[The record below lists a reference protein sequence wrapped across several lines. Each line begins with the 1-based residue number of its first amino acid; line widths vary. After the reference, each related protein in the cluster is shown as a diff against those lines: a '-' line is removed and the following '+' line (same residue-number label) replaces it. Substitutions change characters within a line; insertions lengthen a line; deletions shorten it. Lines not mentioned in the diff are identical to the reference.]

1 MKLRGENIVNAQI
14 RLLRPQE
21 SSAPI
26 EQVLEAVARDIH
38 SAQELADGETA
49 LDRIAEALD
58 MPWPTWVY
66 DVSYPYFCPH
76 QDSYSRRRDWPDE
89 MMDMWWSRHVAL
101 KMPFLIRCRVE
112 HLPFVS
118 VLNHKSRRPPARIS
132 REHQLVNELMAAIG
146 ITSMLT
152 VPLHL
157 PKGQIAMLTW
167 GGSRDPRELNDVLG
181 RITGHLLAVGHH
193 FMRIYKSQIGKNRDS
208 SEDRKSR
215 NSSEERVRLTPREWD
230 CLRTLAQGYRDL
242 EIAEVTGISKATV
255 RFHLDNV
262 VEKFGC
268 RDRIQAVAIAAQ
280 LGLLGPVGV

>member
-1 MKLRGENIVNAQI
+1 MDTEI
-14 RLLRPQE
+14 RALRPPE
-21 SSAPI
+21 SGAVI
-26 EQVLEAVARDIH
+26 EKIMDSIAWDIH
-38 SAQELADGETA
+38 NAQELAAGEAA
-49 LDRIAEALD
+49 LDKIADALD
-58 MPWPTWVY
+58 MPWPCWVF
-66 DVSYPYFCPH
+66 DVSFPYFCPY
-76 QDSYSRRRDWPDE
+76 QDSYSRRRDWPE
-89 MMDMWWSRHVAL
+89 ELLKMWWSRHAAL

-112 HLPFVS
+112 HLPFVT
-118 VLNHKSRRPPARIS
+118 VLNPKSRRQPTRIS
-132 REHQLVNELMAAIG
+132 REHRLMNDLMASIG

-167 GGSRDPRELNDVLG
+167 AGNCDPGELNDVLG
-181 RITGHLLAVGHH
+181 RITGHLLAVGHN
-193 FMRIYKSQIGKNRDS
+193 FMRIYKSQIGI
-208 SEDRKSR
+208 SR
-215 NSSEERVRLTPREWD
+215 ETSHERVRLTPREWD
-230 CLRTLAQGYRDL
+230 CLRTLAQGYRES

>member
-1 MKLRGENIVNAQI
+1 MKLRRRNKMNAQI
-14 RLLRPQE
+14 QALRPLE
-21 SSAPI
+21 SSATT
-26 EQVLEAVARDIH
+26 EQALEAVAWDIH
-38 SAQELADGETA
+38 SAQELADGEAA
-49 LDRIAEALD
+49 LDKIADALD
-58 MPWPTWVY
+58 MPWPCWVY

-76 QDSYSRRRDWPDE
+76 QDSYSRRRDWPVE
-89 MMDMWWSRHVAL
+89 LLDMWWSRHVAL

-112 HLPFVS
+112 HLPFVT
-118 VLNHKSRRPPARIS
+118 VLNHKSRRPSARIS
-132 REHQLVNELMAAIG
+132 REHQLVNELMASIG

-167 GGSRDPRELNDVLG
+167 GGNCDPKELNDVLG
-181 RITGHLLAVGHH
+181 RITGHLLAVGHN
-193 FMRIYKSQIGKNRDS
+193 FMRIYKSQIGKSRAS
-208 SEDRKSR
+208 SA
-215 NSSEERVRLTPREWD
+215 ERVRLTPREWD

>member
-1 MKLRGENIVNAQI
+1 MNAQI
-14 RLLRPQE
+14 LALRPQE
-21 SSAPI
+21 SSATI

-49 LDRIAEALD
+49 LDKIAHALD
-58 MPWPTWVY
+58 MPWPCWVY

-76 QDSYSRRRDWPDE
+76 QDSYSRRRDWPGE
-89 MMDMWWSRHVAL
+89 LLDMWWSRHVAL

-112 HLPFVS
+112 HLPFVT
-118 VLNHKSRRPPARIS
+118 VLNHKTRRPPARIS
-132 REHQLVNELMAAIG
+132 REHQLVNELMGAMG

-167 GGSRDPRELNDVLG
+167 GGNCDPRELNDVLG
-181 RITGHLLAVGHH
+181 RITGQLLAVGHH
-193 FMRIYKSQIGKNRDS
+193 FMRIYKTQIGKNSDS
-208 SEDRKSR
+208 SERKSR

>member
-1 MKLRGENIVNAQI
+1 LNAQI
-14 RLLRPQE
+14 LPLRPQE
-21 SSAPI
+21 SSATI
-26 EQVLEAVARDIH
+26 ERALEAVAWDIH
-38 SAQELADGETA
+38 SAQELADGEAA
-49 LDRIAEALD
+49 LDKIADALD
-58 MPWPTWVY
+58 MPWPCWVH

-76 QDSYSRRRDWPDE
+76 QDNYSRRREWPDE
-89 MMDMWWSRHVAL
+89 LLDMWWSRHVAL

-112 HLPFVS
+112 HLPFVT
-118 VLNHKSRRPPARIS
+118 VLNHKGRRPPARIS

-167 GGSRDPRELNDVLG
+167 GGNCDPKELNDVLG
-181 RITGHLLAVGHH
+181 RITGHLLAVGHN
-193 FMRIYKSQIGKNRDS
+193 FMRIYKSQIGKSRGS
-208 SEDRKSR
+208 SA
-215 NSSEERVRLTPREWD
+215 ERVRLTPREWD

>member
-1 MKLRGENIVNAQI
+1 MNAQI
-14 RLLRPQE
+14 QTLRPPAT
-21 SSAPI
+21 SPTI
-26 EQVLEAVARDIH
+26 EQTLEAVAWDIH
-38 SAQELADGETA
+38 SAQELADGESA
-49 LDRIAEALD
+49 LDKIADALD
-58 MPWPTWVY
+58 MPWPCWVY

-76 QDSYSRRRDWPDE
+76 QDSYSRKRDWPE
-89 MMDMWWSRHVAL
+89 ALMDMWWNRHVAL

-112 HLPFVS
+112 HLPFVT
-118 VLNHKSRRPPARIS
+118 VLNHKSRRPSARIS
-132 REHQLVNELMAAIG
+132 REHQLVNELMAAMG

-167 GGSRDPRELNDVLG
+167 GGNCDPIELNDVLG
-181 RITGHLLAVGHH
+181 RITGHLLAVGHN
-193 FMRIYKSQIGKNRDS
+193 FMRIYKSQIGKNKDS
-208 SEDRKSR
+208 SEKRKSKH
-215 NSSEERVRLTPREWD
+215 SSEERVRLTPREWD

>member
-1 MKLRGENIVNAQI
+1 MNAQI
-14 RLLRPQE
+14 QPLGPLQ

-26 EQVLEAVARDIH
+26 ERVFDAVACDIH
-38 SAQELADGETA
+38 SAQELADGEAA
-49 LDRIAEALD
+49 LDKIADALD
-58 MPWPTWVY
+58 MPWPCWVY
-66 DVSYPYFCPH
+66 DISYPYFCRH
-76 QDSYSRRRDWPDE
+76 QDSYSRRRDWPVE
-89 MMDMWWSRHVAL
+89 LMDMWWSRHVAL
-101 KMPFLIRCRVE
+101 KMPFYIRCRVE
-112 HLPFVS
+112 HLPFVT
-118 VLNHKSRRPPARIS
+118 VLNQTRRRPSAQIS
-132 REHQLVNELMAAIG
+132 REHQFVNELMASIG

-167 GGSRDPRELNDVLG
+167 GGNCDPKQLNDILG
-181 RITGHLLAVGHH
+181 RITGPLLAVGHH
-193 FMRIYKSQIGKNRDS
+193 FMRIYKSQVGSQVDKRKDS
-208 SEDRKSR
+208 SD
-215 NSSEERVRLTPREWD
+215 ERVRLTPREWD

>member
-1 MKLRGENIVNAQI
+1 MNAQI
-14 RLLRPQE
+14 QALRPQE
-21 SSAPI
+21 SSATI
-26 EQVLEAVARDIH
+26 EQALEAVAWDIH
-38 SAQELADGETA
+38 GAQDLAAGEIA
-49 LDRIAEALD
+49 LDRIADALD
-58 MPWPTWVY
+58 MPWPCWVY
-66 DVSYPYFCPH
+66 DISYPYFCPH
-76 QDSYSRRRDWPDE
+76 QDSYSRKRDWPDE
-89 MMDMWWSRHVAL
+89 LLDMWWSRHVAL
-101 KMPFLIRCRVE
+101 KMPFYIRCRVE

-118 VLNHKSRRPPARIS
+118 VLNQKGRRPSARIS
-132 REHQLVNELMAAIG
+132 REHQLVNELMASMG
-146 ITSMLT
+146 ITTMLT

-167 GGSRDPRELNDVLG
+167 GGNCDPRVLTDVLG
-181 RITGHLLAVGHH
+181 RITGHLLAVGHN
-193 FMRIYKSQIGKNRDS
+193 FMRIYKSQIGKSRD
-208 SEDRKSR
+208 
-215 NSSEERVRLTPREWD
+215 SSEERVRLTPREWD